1 MKTHSSYL
9 DEDAKIK
16 TLFSTLFGHVLE
28 KGEGLGLKLH
38 CLQSSF
44 TSRGVHCQL
53 KSSMATSSSE
63 ENSQEW
69 TVLLSSK
76 RRLDREK
83 GLTALKTLLAS
94 SNLQPEDKEKIEAHV
109 FTLITSLVGP
119 WEDRHGGLMATGLIL
134 ESGVA
139 TSGFSRQ
146 VTSSVPLLLE
156 ETESRVRI
164 ATGMYMY

>member
-1 MKTHSSYL
+1 
-9 DEDAKIK
+9 
-16 TLFSTLFGHVLE
+16 
-28 KGEGLGLKLH
+28 
-38 CLQSSF
+38 
-44 TSRGVHCQL
+44 
-53 KSSMATSSSE
+53 MATS
-63 ENSQEW
+63 ENTQEW

-94 SNLQPEDKEKIEAHV
+94 SNLQAEDKEKIETHV
-109 FTLITSLVGP
+109 LSLITSLVRP
-119 WEDRHGGLMATGLIL
+119 WEDRHGGLMATALIL

-156 ETESRVRI
+156 EKESRVRI
-164 ATGMYMY
+164 ATGTYT

>member
-28 KGEGLGLKLH
+28 KGEGLGKIALSAELIHKPRCAL
-38 CLQSSF
+38 SA
-44 TSRGVHCQL
+44 L

-63 ENSQEW
+63 ESRQEW

-109 FTLITSLVGP
+109 LTLITSLVGP